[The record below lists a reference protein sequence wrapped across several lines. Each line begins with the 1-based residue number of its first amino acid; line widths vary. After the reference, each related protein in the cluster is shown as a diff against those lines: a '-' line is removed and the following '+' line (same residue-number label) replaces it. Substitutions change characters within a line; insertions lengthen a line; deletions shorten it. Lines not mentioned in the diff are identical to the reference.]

1 MDEKDE
7 KILDILRKNGREN
20 YVDIAGEVGLTEGGV
35 RNRVKRLVQS
45 GVIEKF
51 TIKQRDEKA
60 IVLLK
65 ITTTKIR
72 NVVRE
77 LGKLAEDIFELA
89 GDYDIAVLLEA
100 NTMEELNGKVDAIRE
115 LPAVSESRTL
125 VKLVER

>member
-115 LPAVSESRTL
+115 LHAVSESRTL